1 MDANDTLRRNSER
14 CEVVSQLYWVSELK
28 ARKVK
33 AEAKGLSHYT

>member
-28 ARKVK
+28 AGKVK
-33 AEAKGLSHYT
+33 AAKAG